1 MENQQRRSI
10 LCPNCKKLISGDESR
25 CPYCGTVRPGSWWK
39 NNALARGFLSADQFT
54 GTIIMTNIA
63 MYLFSLLLGPRTSG
77 FSFNPFSILSPGNN
91 SLLLLGATGT
101 IPIDRLHRWWT
112 LVSASYLHGSILHIL
127 FNMMAFRQIA
137 ELVLREYGPHRLF
150 IIYTLSGVMGFT
162 VSYLVGIPFTL
173 GASAAVCGLMGAMLY
188 YGRSRGGVYGQ
199 AVYRQIGGWAVG
211 IFLIGLLMPGINNWA
226 HGGGMGAG
234 AVLGFVLGYQERKRE
249 SAFHKTIA
257 RVCIV
262 FTVVILGWAVVSAL
276 SFRILG

>member
-1 MENQQRRSI
+1 
-10 LCPNCKKLISGDESR
+10 
-25 CPYCGTVRPGSWWK
+25 
-39 NNALARGFLSADQFT
+39 
-54 GTIIMTNIA
+54 
-63 MYLFSLLLGPRTSG
+63 
-77 FSFNPFSILSPGNN
+77 
-91 SLLLLGATGT
+91 
-101 IPIDRLHRWWT
+101 
-112 LVSASYLHGSILHIL
+112 
-127 FNMMAFRQIA
+127 MMAFRQIA